1 MFHHKDKIGFSLL
14 PLVTGV
20 MCGSSNLFLYCF
32 YGKWATESYANMTY
46 YVYEADWPSAPV
58 ALQKYFILMI
68 ANMQKPLY
76 YHGFG
81 IAVLNLE
88 TFAKVCTNT
97 IYTFYFVISIIEL
110 KFFLQFM
117 KTVATCFMM
126 FKALTSK

>member
-1 MFHHKDKIGFSLL
+1 MQHMFHHKDKIGFSLL

-32 YGKWATESYANMTY
+32 FGKWATESYANMTY

-58 ALQKYFILMI
+58 ATQKYFILMI
-68 ANMQKPLY
+68 ANMQRPLY

-88 TFAKVCTNT
+88 TFAKVRTKQKP
-97 IYTFYFVISIIEL
+97 ILVIDVFNRCVI
-110 KFFLQFM
+110 F
-117 KTVATCFMM
+117 TVYENSSNVFHDV
-126 FKALTSK
+126 